1 MVQDKSTNVTWHDG
15 LVSCDERARL
25 LKQKGVTL
33 WFTGLSGSGKSTIAK
48 QFAALGIV
56 SVDADQA
63 SRAVVEPGM
72 PALAAIEAHF
82 GATIITP
89 DGELNRPTLR
99 EIIFSDP
106 AQKTWLE
113 TLLHPLIRDWIMAQ
127 LQAADS
133 DYVILE
139 SPLLFETDQH
149 KLVDT
154 VLLVDVPVAL
164 QLERA
169 STRDGSNKEQIQL
182 IVDAQMPRQE
192 KRDRAD
198 FEFDNAQ
205 PLDSLAARVL
215 ALHREFLLMAKNKT

>member
-1 MVQDKSTNVTWHDG
+1 VAKKPLIIG
-15 LVSCDERARL
+15 L
-25 LKQKGVTL
+25 
-33 WFTGLSGSGKSTIAK
+33 TGGIGSGKSTVAE

-72 PALAAIEAHF
+72 PALDYIEEHF
-82 GATIITP
+82 GPELITA
-89 DGELNRPTLR
+89 DGQLNRPALR
-99 EIIFSDP
+99 EIIFADP
-106 AQKTWLE
+106 SEKAWLE
-113 TLLHPLIRDWIMAQ
+113 ALLHPLIRDWIMVH
-127 LQAADS
+127 LQAATS

-149 KLVDT
+149 QLVDA
-154 VLLVDVPVAL
+154 VLLVDVPVEL

-169 STRDGSNKEQIQL
+169 SARDGSDKSGIQR
-182 IVDAQMPRQE
+182 IIDAQMPRQT

-205 PLDSLAARVL
+205 PMATIAPRVL
-215 ALHREFLLMAKNKT
+215 ALHQQFLTMAQSN

>member
-1 MVQDKSTNVTWHDG
+1 MTENPLIVG
-15 LVSCDERARL
+15 L
-25 LKQKGVTL
+25 
-33 WFTGLSGSGKSTIAK
+33 TGGIGSGKSTIAK

-205 PLDSLAARVL
+205 PLDSLATRVL

>member
-1 MVQDKSTNVTWHDG
+1 MAKKPLIIG
-15 LVSCDERARL
+15 L
-25 LKQKGVTL
+25 
-33 WFTGLSGSGKSTIAK
+33 TGGIGSGKSTVAE

-72 PALAAIEAHF
+72 PALDYIEEHF
-82 GATIITP
+82 GPELITA
-89 DGELNRPTLR
+89 DGQLNRPALR
-99 EIIFSDP
+99 EIIFADP
-106 AQKTWLE
+106 SEKAWLE
-113 TLLHPLIRDWIMAQ
+113 ALLHPLIRDWIMVQ
-127 LQAADS
+127 LQAATS

-149 KLVDT
+149 QLVDA
-154 VLLVDVPVAL
+154 VLLVDVPVEL

-169 STRDGSNKEQIQL
+169 SARDGSDKPGIQR
-182 IVDAQMPRQE
+182 IIDTQMPRQT

-205 PLDSLAARVL
+205 PMATIAPRVL
-215 ALHREFLLMAKNKT
+215 ALHQQFLTMAQSN

>member
-1 MVQDKSTNVTWHDG
+1 VAKKPLIIG
-15 LVSCDERARL
+15 L
-25 LKQKGVTL
+25 
-33 WFTGLSGSGKSTIAK
+33 TGGIGSGKSTVAE

-72 PALAAIEAHF
+72 PALDYIEEHF
-82 GATIITP
+82 GPELITA
-89 DGELNRPTLR
+89 DGQLNRPALR
-99 EIIFSDP
+99 EIIFADP
-106 AQKTWLE
+106 REKAWLE
-113 TLLHPLIRDWIMAQ
+113 ALLHPLIRDWIMVQ
-127 LQAADS
+127 LQAATS

-149 KLVDT
+149 QLVDA
-154 VLLVDVPVAL
+154 VLLVDVPVEL

-169 STRDGSNKEQIQL
+169 SARDGSDKPGIQR
-182 IVDAQMPRQE
+182 IIDAQMPRQT

-205 PLDSLAARVL
+205 PMATIAPRVL
-215 ALHREFLLMAKNKT
+215 ALHQQFLTMAQSN

>member
-1 MVQDKSTNVTWHDG
+1 MAKKPLIIG
-15 LVSCDERARL
+15 L
-25 LKQKGVTL
+25 
-33 WFTGLSGSGKSTIAK
+33 TGGIGSGKSTVAE

-72 PALAAIEAHF
+72 PALDYIEEHF
-82 GATIITP
+82 GPELITA
-89 DGELNRPTLR
+89 DGQLNRPALR
-99 EIIFSDP
+99 EIIFADP
-106 AQKTWLE
+106 SEKAWLE
-113 TLLHPLIRDWIMAQ
+113 ALLHPLIRDWIMVQ
-127 LQAADS
+127 LQAATS

-149 KLVDT
+149 QLVDA
-154 VLLVDVPVAL
+154 VLLVDVPVEL

-169 STRDGSNKEQIQL
+169 SARDGSDKPGIQR
-182 IVDAQMPRQE
+182 IIDAQMPRQT

-205 PLDSLAARVL
+205 LMATIAPRVL
-215 ALHREFLLMAKNKT
+215 ALHQQFLTMAQSN

>member
-1 MVQDKSTNVTWHDG
+1 VAKKPLIIG
-15 LVSCDERARL
+15 L
-25 LKQKGVTL
+25 
-33 WFTGLSGSGKSTIAK
+33 TGGIGSGKSTVAE

-72 PALAAIEAHF
+72 PALDYIEEHF
-82 GATIITP
+82 GPELITA
-89 DGELNRPTLR
+89 DGQLNRPALR
-99 EIIFSDP
+99 EIIFADP
-106 AQKTWLE
+106 SEKAWLE
-113 TLLHPLIRDWIMAQ
+113 ALLHPLIRDWIMVQ
-127 LQAADS
+127 LQAATS

-149 KLVDT
+149 QLVDA
-154 VLLVDVPVAL
+154 VLLVDVPVEL

-169 STRDGSNKEQIQL
+169 SARDGSDKPGIQR
-182 IVDAQMPRQE
+182 IIDAQMPRQT

-205 PLDSLAARVL
+205 PMATIAPRVL
-215 ALHREFLLMAKNKT
+215 ALHQQFLTMAQSN